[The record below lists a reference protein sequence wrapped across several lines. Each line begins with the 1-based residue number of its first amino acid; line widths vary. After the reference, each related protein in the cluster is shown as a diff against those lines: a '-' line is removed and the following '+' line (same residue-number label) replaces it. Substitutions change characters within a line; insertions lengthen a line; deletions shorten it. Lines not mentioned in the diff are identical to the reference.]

1 MLIHTDKKA
10 YVVFSLWPVSYTHL
24 DVYKRQSI
32 GCNVFIA
39 AYCYQSF
46 GNYILL
52 YTAYRNHH
60 VYWVVDDD
68 SYDSYQ
74 AFLYFFII

>member
-1 MLIHTDKKA
+1 LGAIFLM
-10 YVVFSLWPVSYTHL
+10 
-24 DVYKRQSI
+24 
-32 GCNVFIA
+32 A

-60 VYWVVDDD
+60 VHYIVDDD

-74 AFLYFFII
+74 AFLYYFYNLID